1 MLLPGLLESAMLVAF
16 GAAWPANIIKSL
28 KSRTAKGKS
37 LAFLLI
43 VTVGY
48 LCGIAAKVAAGTIN
62 YVLVFY
68 LINICMVGFDTG
80 LYFRNAR
87 LDKRNEWAVD
97 QG

>member
-48 LCGIAAKVAAGTIN
+48 LCGIAAKLAAGNIN
-62 YVLVFY
+62 YVLGFY

-87 LDKRNEWAVD
+87 LDKLNECTAD
-97 QG
+97 